1 MHLGKC
7 WDEVLSEHSLFS
19 VSVYCRIITIR
30 IFENMNLFAH
40 FFFFFFWLVQINV
53 MKTMERHFD
62 QKSRFIS
69 WWAKEIFMMKDR
81 DFFMNGFVTSKL
93 RSKKLNIK
101 TRLFQMKIKTNAAH
115 FTSFRP
121 NPRRR
126 EKIKFNFYFH
136 TSLWCV
142 KRFYEGL
149 EGLHKTFWRNRKS
162 A

>member
-1 MHLGKC
+1 
-7 WDEVLSEHSLFS
+7 
-19 VSVYCRIITIR
+19 
-30 IFENMNLFAH
+30 
-40 FFFFFFWLVQINV
+40 
-53 MKTMERHFD
+53 
-62 QKSRFIS
+62 
-69 WWAKEIFMMKDR
+69 MMKDR

-126 EKIKFNFYFH
+126 EKIKFNVYFH

-149 EGLHKTFWRNRKS
+149 EGRHKTF
-162 A
+162 